1 MKKAIIK
8 VISIV
13 LCMLMVCSITGCDRG
28 KTKDENEKASA
39 IQVVDSAG
47 RTVTFD
53 EPAKTVATSWGGGV
67 DSYIYAL
74 GVSDRIV
81 ATNSKHDFDKLFFNP
96 ETMAKVGKWSL
107 DKEALAEVKPD
118 LYLHGAAATEYLE
131 GANEIGVK
139 SYGMGFNTYENV
151 IKNLEDLG
159 KIFGV
164 EERAAR
170 VVNHCN
176 SIIKLVDDRVSQI
189 PENERYTVVVLGEKT
204 GELSSDIYAT
214 VEVMMDRAGG
224 VSCTP
229 EDIRYK
235 TETTVVG
242 LESIFEWNP
251 DVIFLQD
258 YKCELTVDSIMSDPM
273 WAPMTAVKNEKV
285 FAIPCTLDAW
295 YKPGASCYLGTL
307 YMSMKMYPE
316 LYEDIN
322 FEEIVFEFYKEVY
335 DLNLEYENFGVME

>member
-1 MKKAIIK
+1 MKRTISK
-8 VISIV
+8 VVAIV
-13 LCMLMVCSITGCDRG
+13 LCVIMVFSIAGCS
-28 KTKDENEKASA
+28 NEKTGDADKETA
-39 IQVVDSAG
+39 KIQVVDGAG

-67 DSYIYAL
+67 DAYLYAL

-81 ATNSKHDFDKLFFNP
+81 ATNSKHDFDKLYFNP
-96 ETMAKVGKWSL
+96 ENMPKVGKWAL

-131 GANEIGVK
+131 GANEVGVK

-151 IKNLEDLG
+151 LKNLEDLG

-164 EERAAR
+164 EERATK
-170 VVNHCN
+170 VINHCN
-176 SIIKLVDDRVSQI
+176 SIIKLVDDRVKQI
-189 PENERYTVVVLGEKT
+189 PEDERYTVVVLGEKS

-242 LESIFEWNP
+242 LESIFEWDP

-258 YKCELTVDSIMSDPM
+258 YECELTVDGIMSDSI
-273 WAPMTAVKNEKV
+273 WAPMTAVQNERV
-285 FAIPCTLDAW
+285 FAIPCSLDTW
-295 YKPGASCYLGTL
+295 YKPSASCYLGTL

-322 FEEIVFEFYKEVY
+322 FEEIVLEFYKVVY
-335 DLNLEYENFGVME
+335 DLDLKYEDLGVME